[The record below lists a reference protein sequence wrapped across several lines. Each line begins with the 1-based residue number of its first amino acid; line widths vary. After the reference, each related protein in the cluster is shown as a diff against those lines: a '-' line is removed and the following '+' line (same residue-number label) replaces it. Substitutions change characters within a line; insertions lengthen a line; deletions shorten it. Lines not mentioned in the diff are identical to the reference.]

1 MAPPEAK
8 SGGFRNEK
16 ERMWSSM
23 SQMLK
28 DTITAAVIGTLATY
42 LPFWQWDNGT
52 RWMGAVVL
60 GVVAWG
66 ALVAMEPEKK
76 NDHFRDFTK
85 MHRGKKWT
93 E

>member
-1 MAPPEAK
+1 MTRMNKLLSAI
-8 SGGFRNEK
+8 K
-16 ERMWSSM
+16 ERE
-23 SQMLK
+23 LTK
-28 DTITAAVIGTLATY
+28 DTLTAGVIGALATY